1 MVAKK
6 NKSDIDSEKE
16 TSEIYAHF
24 IDILFAVVIGQ
35 SFMLLNSPEGYK
47 SWFTQP
53 AENTFGIATYILIY
67 CLVITSWVGYH
78 RSIRFYPI
86 KNVFRFIIDI
96 ALLFVYYMGFV
107 NATNFEVIMTWV
119 FPYSFL
125 LYTLWDAIRL
135 WEYRNQKNLISDL
148 RKRFLTSLIF
158 MAAFFIIGLVYM
170 YYLKEIEWIHGTLFI
185 VILIMLIAY
194 RCLKWYKEP
203 LKSE

>member
-1 MVAKK
+1 
-6 NKSDIDSEKE
+6 
-16 TSEIYAHF
+16 
-24 IDILFAVVIGQ
+24 
-35 SFMLLNSPEGYK
+35 MLLNSPEGYK